1 MYGILFEMEFV
12 WVGVPSWLNR
22 QGWVQLDV
30 LVGLVE
36 EVREG
41 LSALSVTRWWLQR
54 AEALTLSRG
63 LSRHGVAGP
72 LLFNNVR
79 TTIVRCGHLGLD
91 GTFVKPLQQVPMDGP
106 LVVPLA
112 TLDSELQPVK

>member
-41 LSALSVTRWWLQR
+41 LSA
-54 AEALTLSRG
+54 
-63 LSRHGVAGP
+63 
-72 LLFNNVR
+72 
-79 TTIVRCGHLGLD
+79 RCGGGLR
-91 GTFVKPLQQVPMDGP
+91 F
-106 LVVPLA
+106 
-112 TLDSELQPVK
+112 